1 MHWGAIVL
9 ATFVVFAASALR
21 APVAAQNNDS
31 ITIPLNEYK
40 NSGVSGT
47 ATLEAVGNGTRV
59 TMELSGDQIT
69 GNHPTHIHTGT
80 CANFDPNPTYPL
92 TTVILDDVS
101 DTGLSETTVE
111 GVRLRDLLR
120 GDYVILVH
128 KSPEELTNYFVC
140 GDIKADGGTGGGRN
154 DVAATVK
161 GTPGSDRNNAAATVE
176 GTPQNSRNDVAA
188 TVEGTAG
195 ADHNNVAVSVDQAPR
210 AGVGSANAGLSR
222 MTWLAALAVVFALCS
237 AALRFKRGAHR

>member
-1 MHWGAIVL
+1 MLRQRWSTSLWRAIVL
-9 ATFVVFAASALR
+9 AAFVVIAASTLG

-31 ITIPLNEYK
+31 ITIPLNEYD

-47 ATLEAVGNGTRV
+47 ATLEAIGNGTRV
-59 TMELSGDQIT
+59 TMELSGDPVT

-101 DTGLSETTVE
+101 DAGMSETTVE

-120 GDYVILVH
+120 DDYVILVH
-128 KSPEELTNYFVC
+128 KSAEELTNYFVC
-140 GDIKADGGTGGGRN
+140 GDITSDGGAGGGR
-154 DVAATVK
+154 DAT
-161 GTPGSDRNNAAATVE
+161 ATVE
-176 GTPQNSRNDVAA
+176 GTPEGGRNDA
-188 TVEGTAG
+188 TA
-195 ADHNNVAVSVDQAPR
+195 SVNETPR

-222 MTWLAALAVVFALCS
+222 TTLLASLVVVFALCS
-237 AALRFKRGAHR
+237 AALLFKRGAHG